1 MRKVTIIFHKND
13 VFCKRNNSNYL
24 KNRHKAFIH
33 QLFTIIYD
41 YKTIFQYVTLSHCF
55 VTQCVSSFIAF
66 YIKSM
71 LMLFKEIVRYAYD
84 GHFLGIV
91 IREQR
96 RNVCMGIHHF
106 FTSLNDLERII
117 RCPGRFKFEE
127 HNVAA
132 HSWKVSQYAMF
143 FATLE
148 EMNGA
153 TVDWKSLY
161 EKTINHD
168 FAEVFIGD
176 IKTPVKHASPEL
188 KQMLAHVEEKMMEKF
203 IIDEIPE
210 QFQDIFFAR
219 MKEGKDGSLE
229 GLLLEFA
236 DKLDQ
241 FYESFAELKRGNS
254 DKEFVVIYRNAL
266 SKILQLPLPNSIAY
280 FREIILQDAI
290 NEETHI
296 DLQTLTH
303 EILNENR

>member
-1 MRKVTIIFHKND
+1 MII
-13 VFCKRNNSNYL
+13 
-24 KNRHKAFIH
+24 I
-33 QLFTIIYD
+33 
-41 YKTIFQYVTLSHCF
+41 
-55 VTQCVSSFIAF
+55 
-66 YIKSM
+66 
-71 LMLFKEIVRYAYD
+71 
-84 GHFLGIV
+84 
-91 IREQR
+91 
-96 RNVCMGIHHF
+96 GIHHF

-153 TVDWKSLY
+153 TINWKSLY

-203 IIDEIPE
+203 IINEIPE
-210 QFQDIFFAR
+210 KFQAIFFER
-219 MKEGKDGSLE
+219 MKEGKDATIE
-229 GLLLEFA
+229 GRLLEFA

-241 FYESFAELKRGNS
+241 FYEAFAELKRGNT
-254 DKEFVVIYRNAL
+254 DREFVYMYQSAL
-266 SKILQLPLPNSIAY
+266 KKLLLIPLETSVNY
-280 FREIILQDAI
+280 FRQEILKDAVH
-290 NEETHI
+290 EDTHI
-296 DLQTLTH
+296 DIQALTN
-303 EILNENR
+303 EILHDAK

>member
-1 MRKVTIIFHKND
+1 VIFIG
-13 VFCKRNNSNYL
+13 
-24 KNRHKAFIH
+24 IH
-33 QLFTIIYD
+33 Q
-41 YKTIFQYVTLSHCF
+41 
-55 VTQCVSSFIAF
+55 
-66 YIKSM
+66 
-71 LMLFKEIVRYAYD
+71 
-84 GHFLGIV
+84 
-91 IREQR
+91 
-96 RNVCMGIHHF
+96 F

-148 EMNGA
+148 EMHGA

-203 IIDEIPE
+203 IINEIPQE
-210 QFQDIFFAR
+210 FQAVFFER
-219 MKEGKDGSLE
+219 MKEGKDHTLE
-229 GLLLEFA
+229 GRLLEFA

-241 FYESFAELKRGNS
+241 FYEAFAELKRGNT
-254 DKEFVVIYRNAL
+254 DKEFVYMYQSAL
-266 SKILQLPLPNSIAY
+266 SKLLAIPLEATVQY
-280 FREIILQDAI
+280 FRTEILKDAVK
-290 NEETHI
+290 EKTHI
-296 DLQTLTH
+296 DIQALT
-303 EILNENR
+303 NEVLTSN

>member
-1 MRKVTIIFHKND
+1 MIFIG
-13 VFCKRNNSNYL
+13 
-24 KNRHKAFIH
+24 IH
-33 QLFTIIYD
+33 Q
-41 YKTIFQYVTLSHCF
+41 
-55 VTQCVSSFIAF
+55 
-66 YIKSM
+66 
-71 LMLFKEIVRYAYD
+71 
-84 GHFLGIV
+84 
-91 IREQR
+91 
-96 RNVCMGIHHF
+96 F

-153 TVDWKSLY
+153 TVNWKSLY

-203 IIDEIPE
+203 IINEIPQE
-210 QFQDIFFAR
+210 FQEIFFER
-219 MKEGKDGSLE
+219 MKEGKDDTLE
-229 GLLLEFA
+229 GRLLEFA

-241 FYESFAELKRGNS
+241 FYEAFAELKRGNT
-254 DKEFVVIYRNAL
+254 DKEFVYMYQSAL
-266 SKILQLPLPNSIAY
+266 SKLLAIPLEATVQY
-280 FREIILQDAI
+280 FRTEILKDAVK
-290 NEETHI
+290 EKTHI
-296 DLQTLTH
+296 DIQALT
-303 EILNENR
+303 NEVLTAK

>member
-1 MRKVTIIFHKND
+1 
-13 VFCKRNNSNYL
+13 
-24 KNRHKAFIH
+24 
-33 QLFTIIYD
+33 
-41 YKTIFQYVTLSHCF
+41 
-55 VTQCVSSFIAF
+55 
-66 YIKSM
+66 
-71 LMLFKEIVRYAYD
+71 
-84 GHFLGIV
+84 
-91 IREQR
+91 
-96 RNVCMGIHHF
+96 MGIHHF

-153 TVDWKSLY
+153 TVNWKSLY

-203 IIDEIPE
+203 IINEIPE
-210 QFQDIFFAR
+210 KFQAIFFER
-219 MKEGKDGSLE
+219 MKEGKDATLE
-229 GLLLEFA
+229 GRLLEFA

-241 FYESFAELKRGNS
+241 FYEAFAELKRGNI
-254 DKEFVVIYRNAL
+254 DQEFVYMYQSAL
-266 SKILQLPLPNSIAY
+266 KKLLGIPLEATVDY
-280 FREIILQDAI
+280 FRNEILKDAVQ
-290 NEETHI
+290 EDTHI
-296 DLQTLTH
+296 DIQALTK
-303 EILNENR
+303 EILNDTK

>member
-1 MRKVTIIFHKND
+1 MIFIG
-13 VFCKRNNSNYL
+13 
-24 KNRHKAFIH
+24 IH
-33 QLFTIIYD
+33 Q
-41 YKTIFQYVTLSHCF
+41 
-55 VTQCVSSFIAF
+55 
-66 YIKSM
+66 
-71 LMLFKEIVRYAYD
+71 
-84 GHFLGIV
+84 
-91 IREQR
+91 
-96 RNVCMGIHHF
+96 F

-153 TVDWKSLY
+153 TVNWKSLY

-203 IIDEIPE
+203 IIDEIPQE
-210 QFQDIFFAR
+210 FQAVFFER
-219 MKEGKDGSLE
+219 MKEGKDNTIE
-229 GLLLEFA
+229 GRLLEFA

-241 FYESFAELKRGNS
+241 FYEAFAELKRGNT
-254 DKEFVVIYRNAL
+254 DKEFVHMYQSAL
-266 SKILQLPLPNSIAY
+266 SKILTIPLEDSVHY
-280 FREIILQDAI
+280 FRTEILKDAVK
-290 NEETHI
+290 EKTHI
-296 DLQTLTH
+296 DIQALT
-303 EILNENR
+303 NEVLTSN

>member
-1 MRKVTIIFHKND
+1 MIFIG
-13 VFCKRNNSNYL
+13 
-24 KNRHKAFIH
+24 IH
-33 QLFTIIYD
+33 Q
-41 YKTIFQYVTLSHCF
+41 
-55 VTQCVSSFIAF
+55 
-66 YIKSM
+66 
-71 LMLFKEIVRYAYD
+71 
-84 GHFLGIV
+84 
-91 IREQR
+91 
-96 RNVCMGIHHF
+96 F

-148 EMNGA
+148 EMHGA

-203 IIDEIPE
+203 IINEIP
-210 QFQDIFFAR
+210 QDFQAVFFER
-219 MKEGKDGSLE
+219 MKEGKDHTLE
-229 GLLLEFA
+229 GRLLEFA

-241 FYESFAELKRGNS
+241 FYEAFAELKRGNT
-254 DKEFVVIYRNAL
+254 DKEFVYMYQSAL
-266 SKILQLPLPNSIAY
+266 SKLLAIPLEATVQY
-280 FREIILQDAI
+280 FRTEILKDAVK
-290 NEETHI
+290 EKTHI
-296 DLQTLTH
+296 DIQALT
-303 EILNENR
+303 NEVLTSN